1 MKGGLR
7 HRGVLSWSRAPAIG
21 VVIIMM
27 ITGWSSASSA
37 GELPQSA
44 GGMILINQDVT
55 TGPSGTFL
63 IRLQLPGILADDD
76 VLTLSIHEPV
86 LDEDDFLA
94 ASRQEHLGGV
104 LESIPYKLAELNP
117 DPFGLIDLV
126 IELEVPD
133 AVEQRQ
139 VKLARPGVYPVSINL
154 RTVDQQLLGR
164 IVTFLIRTPDSAP
177 DGEPTQSRL
186 GVVLIA
192 QITEPS
198 NPSSRELDAQDW
210 LGIIGAHPLLA
221 GSSALTPALI
231 DSLATSPE
239 FQFFSNATRWEL
251 TREPYYPID
260 PAGLVSAGLVA
271 ELDELYADG
280 LSTLRTIRE
289 PANPSL
295 WLAGNLDPNQLV
307 TQEGLGIRNI
317 VLNAGSVILTPAIRP
332 GASVELIY
340 NGIRFRALLTD
351 DDLMVHTER
360 ADPVLGAHH
369 LLAHLAT
376 LASTSEPRNE
386 QGPETIVTLD
396 LTSHIDDIVFAEQF
410 LGGLA
415 EMPLVTT
422 LTATEG
428 FGPDNA
434 TTPITGRSFIAT
446 VEDQPRT
453 PFDYAS
459 YRTAA
464 NLLDA
469 FGSMVSAEHRGEA
482 NELANGLLASLA
494 SNIDDLTR
502 QNIWNRSSSYVRR
515 ETTLLDPPP
524 LDSINL
530 TSREALVPFSFQNR
544 AEYPMRVEVRIVS
557 DKLSVV
563 DFDDGESTT
572 LVLDPGVT
580 TREFRLR
587 AQTSG
592 SFPVTI
598 ELYSP
603 DGQLALGES
612 RAVVRSTAPTGI
624 GLAMTIGA
632 AAVLLG
638 WWVLD
643 SMRRRR
649 VPR

>member
-1 MKGGLR
+1 MKTDPR
-7 HRGVLSWSRAPAIG
+7 HQESLSWRRAVPIG
-21 VVIIMM
+21 VMVIMT
-27 ITGWSSASSA
+27 ITGWSFASST
-37 GELPQSA
+37 GELAQPA

-86 LDEDDFLA
+86 LNEDDFLA

-104 LESIPYKLAELNP
+104 LESIPYKLADLDPN
-117 DPFGLIDLV
+117 PFGLIDLV

-133 AVEQRQ
+133 AIEQQQ

-164 IVTFLIRTPDSAP
+164 IVTFLTRTPDPVP
-177 DGEPTQSRL
+177 DEEPTQSPL

-192 QITEPS
+192 QITEPA

-221 GSSALTPALI
+221 GSTALAPALI
-231 DSLATSPE
+231 DTLATSSE
-239 FQFFSNATRWEL
+239 FQLFSNATLWEL
-251 TREPYYPID
+251 TRQPYHPID
-260 PAGLVSAGLVA
+260 PAGLVAAGLVD
-271 ELDELYADG
+271 ELGELYADG
-280 LSTLRTIRE
+280 LSALRTIRE
-289 PANPSL
+289 PTNPSL
-295 WLAGNLDPNQLV
+295 WLTGNLDPNQLV
-307 TQEGLGIRNI
+307 TQESLGIRNI
-317 VLNAGSVILTPAIRP
+317 VMTASSVSVTPAIRP

-340 NGIRFRALLTD
+340 DGIRFRALLTD
-351 DDLMVHTER
+351 DDLMVHTQR
-360 ADPVLGAHH
+360 SDPALGAHH

-376 LASTSEPRNE
+376 LALTSEPRNE

-396 LTSHIDDIVFAEQF
+396 LTAHIDDIVFAEQF
-410 LGGLA
+410 LNGLVD
-415 EMPLVTT
+415 LTLIST

-428 FGPDNA
+428 FGTDNA

-446 VEDQPRT
+446 VDDQPRT
-453 PFDYAS
+453 PLDYAG

-482 NELANGLLASLA
+482 DQLANGLLASLA

-572 LVLDPGVT
+572 LVLAPGIT

-592 SFPVTI
+592 SFPMTI

-624 GLAMTIGA
+624 GLAMIIGA

-638 WWVLD
+638 WWILD

-649 VPR
+649 VRQ